1 MMKFVRA
8 FHWASLGAQMVKRLP
23 TMWEIWVQSLGWEDP
38 LGEGNGNPLQY
49 SCLENSMD

>member
-8 FHWASLGAQMVKRLP
+8 FHWASLVAQMVKRLP